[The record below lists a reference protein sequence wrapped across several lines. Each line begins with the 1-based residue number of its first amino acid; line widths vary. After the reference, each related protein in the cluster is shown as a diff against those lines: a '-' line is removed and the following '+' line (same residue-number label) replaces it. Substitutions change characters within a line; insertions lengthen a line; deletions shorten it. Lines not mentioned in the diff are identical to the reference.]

1 MNSATVAS
9 LDLLSMVTSLRHSRE
24 DGMREPKGG
33 ESPPKEGGA
42 SHSSSKEEA
51 KQDSDIGPVEQAIGR
66 IRKVEQA

>member
-1 MNSATVAS
+1 M
-9 LDLLSMVTSLRHSRE
+9 
-24 DGMREPKGG
+24 GMREPKGG